1 MRGFKKVLVLSLFFL
16 AGSTGNLGAEEPEKY
31 PSRPVTLT
39 GAFAAGGSTDLTCR
53 AIASVA
59 PKYFSQPIITVP
71 KPGGAGL
78 VALQNLA
85 SSKLD
90 GYTYHLGRPS
100 EMSIAPFIEKM
111 PFAMEKDFIPVGQ
124 VAQDRIVF
132 SVHAKSPWK
141 TIEDLVAAA
150 RKEPEK
156 IKFACSSPTAT
167 TRLGLEKFCHEAGI
181 KLACIPFKGAAPAA
195 IAVAG
200 GHIPVLTSTV
210 SEALSHAQRGDLRVL
225 LTCADQRVKEYP
237 DVPTAKEKGFDVNF
251 GIWCTAFAR
260 KDTSPAILAKF
271 EELLKRVAEDKE
283 FVSAM
288 SKLGSEPGFVSAR
301 DFAEYWRKER
311 RWIGDIVRQVGLSK
325 SP

>member
-1 MRGFKKVLVLSLFFL
+1 MRGFRKIWALSLFL
-16 AGSTGNLGAEEPEKY
+16 SLLVSGNLAAEEPDKY

-59 PKYFSQPIITVP
+59 PKYFSQPIISVP

-85 SSKLD
+85 SSRPD

-111 PFAMEKDFIPVGQ
+111 PFDMEKDFIPVGQ
-124 VAQDRIVF
+124 VAQDRIAF
-132 SVHAKSPWK
+132 SVSSKLPWK
-141 TIEDLVAAA
+141 NIEELIAAA

-156 IKFACSSPTAT
+156 IKFACSSSTAT

-181 KLACIPFKGAAPAA
+181 KLACVPFKGGTPAA

-200 GHIPVLTSTV
+200 GHVQVLTSTV
-210 SEALSHAQRGDLRVL
+210 SEALPHTQRGDMRAL
-225 LTCADQRVKEYP
+225 LICADQRVKEYP
-237 DVPTAKEKGFDVNF
+237 DVPTSKEKGFDVNF
-251 GIWCTAFAR
+251 GIWCTVFAR
-260 KDTSPAILAKF
+260 KETPPAILAKF
-271 EELLKRVAEDKE
+271 EEFLKKSAEDKE
-283 FVSAM
+283 FVAAM
-288 SKLGSEPGFVSAR
+288 TKLGSEPGFVSAGE
-301 DFAEYWRKER
+301 FAGHWAKER
-311 RWIGDIVRQVGLSK
+311 KWIGDIVRQVGLAK
-325 SP
+325 NP

>member
-1 MRGFKKVLVLSLFFL
+1 MRAIMKILVLSLLLL
-16 AGSTGNLGAEEPEKY
+16 ALATVTLGAEEPKKY

-53 AIASVA
+53 AIGSVA
-59 PKYFSQPIITVP
+59 PKYFSQPIISVP

-85 SSKLD
+85 SSKPD

-111 PFAMEKDFIPVGQ
+111 PFDMGKDFIPVGQ

-132 SVHAKSPWK
+132 SVYAKSPWN
-141 TIEDLVAAA
+141 TIEDLIAAA
-150 RKEPEK
+150 RKEPDK
-156 IKFACSSPTAT
+156 IKFACSSTTAT

-181 KLACIPFKGAAPAA
+181 KLACVPFKGGTPAA

-200 GHIPVLTSTV
+200 GHVPVLTSTV
-210 SEALSHAQRGDLRVL
+210 SEALPHFQRGDMRIL
-225 LTCADQRVKEYP
+225 LVCADQRVKEYP

-251 GIWCTAFAR
+251 GIWCTVFAR
-260 KDTSPAILAKF
+260 KDTPPTILAKF
-271 EELLKRVAEDKE
+271 EELLKKAAEDKE
-283 FVSAM
+283 FVDAM
-288 SKLGSEPGFVSAR
+288 TKLGSEPGFVSAKE
-301 DFAEYWRKER
+301 FAAYWPKER
-311 RWIGDIVRQVGLSK
+311 KWIGEIVRGVGLDK
-325 SP
+325 NP

>member
-1 MRGFKKVLVLSLFFL
+1 MRAIIKVPVLSLLLLTL
-16 AGSTGNLGAEEPEKY
+16 AWVNLGAEETEKY

-53 AIASVA
+53 AFGSVA
-59 PKYFSQPIITVP
+59 PKYFSQPIISVP

-85 SSKLD
+85 SAKPD

-111 PFAMEKDFIPVGQ
+111 PFDMGKDFIPVGQ

-132 SVHAKSPWK
+132 SVHAQSPWK
-141 TIEDLVAAA
+141 TIEDLIAAA

-167 TRLGLEKFCHEAGI
+167 TRLGLEKFCYEAGI
-181 KLACIPFKGAAPAA
+181 KLAVVPFKGAAPAA

-200 GHIPVLTSTV
+200 GHVPVLTSTV

-251 GIWCTAFAR
+251 GIWCTVFAR
-260 KDTSPAILAKF
+260 QETPPALLAKF
-271 EELLKRVAEDKE
+271 EELLKKAAEDKD
-283 FVSAM
+283 FVAAM
-288 SKLGSEPGFVSAR
+288 TRLGSEPGFVSAR
-301 DFAEYWRKER
+301 EFSAYWPKER
-311 RWIGDIVRQVGLSK
+311 KWIGEIVRRVGLSK

>member
-1 MRGFKKVLVLSLFFL
+1 MRAIMKILVLSLLLL
-16 AGSTGNLGAEEPEKY
+16 ALATVTLGAEEPKKY

-53 AIASVA
+53 AIGSVA
-59 PKYFSQPIITVP
+59 PKYFSQPIISVP

-85 SSKLD
+85 SSKAD

-111 PFAMEKDFIPVGQ
+111 PFDMGKDFIPVGQ

-132 SVHAKSPWK
+132 SVYAKSPWK
-141 TIEDLVAAA
+141 TIDDLIATA
-150 RKEPEK
+150 RKEPDK
-156 IKFACSSPTAT
+156 IKFACSSTTAT

-181 KLACIPFKGAAPAA
+181 KLACVPFKGGTPAA

-200 GHIPVLTSTV
+200 GHVPVLTSTV
-210 SEALSHAQRGDLRVL
+210 SEALPHFQRGDMRVL
-225 LTCADQRVKEYP
+225 LVCADQRVKEYP

-251 GIWCTAFAR
+251 GIWCTVFAR
-260 KDTSPAILAKF
+260 KDTPPAILAKF
-271 EELLKRVAEDKE
+271 EELLKKAAEDKE
-283 FVSAM
+283 FVDAM
-288 SKLGSEPGFVSAR
+288 TKLGSEPGFVSAKE
-301 DFAEYWRKER
+301 FAAYWPKER
-311 RWIGDIVRQVGLSK
+311 KWIGEIVRGVGLDK
-325 SP
+325 NP

>member
-1 MRGFKKVLVLSLFFL
+1 MRETVKILVFSIFLLAL
-16 AGSTGNLGAEEPEKY
+16 AGVTLGAEEIEKY

-53 AIASVA
+53 AVGSVA
-59 PKYFSQPIITVP
+59 PKYFSQPIISVP

-85 SSKLD
+85 SSKPD

-111 PFAMEKDFIPVGQ
+111 PFDMGKDFIPVGP

-132 SVHAKSPWK
+132 SIHAQLPWK
-141 TIEDLVAAA
+141 TIDDLIAAA
-150 RKEPEK
+150 RKEPDK

-181 KLACIPFKGAAPAA
+181 KLACVPFKGGTPAA

-200 GHIPVLTSTV
+200 GHVPVLTSTV
-210 SEALSHAQRGDLRVL
+210 SEALPPSQRGDMRVL
-225 LTCADQRVKEYP
+225 LVCADQRVKEYP

-251 GIWCTAFAR
+251 GIWCTVFSR
-260 KDTSPAILAKF
+260 KDTPPAILARF
-271 EELLKRVAEDKE
+271 EGLLKKAAEDKD
-283 FVSAM
+283 FVAAM
-288 SKLGSEPGFVSAR
+288 TKLGSEPGFVSAA
-301 DFAEYWRKER
+301 DFAVYWPKER
-311 RWIGDIVRQVGLSK
+311 KWIGEIVRRVGLSK
-325 SP
+325 NP

>member
-1 MRGFKKVLVLSLFFL
+1 MRKIIKVLILSPLLLGF
-16 AGSTGNLGAEEPEKY
+16 AEVNLDAEEPEKY
-31 PSRPVTLT
+31 PSRPVILT

-53 AIASVA
+53 AIGSVA
-59 PKYFSQPIITVP
+59 PKYFSQPIISVP

-85 SSKLD
+85 SSKAD

-111 PFAMEKDFIPVGQ
+111 PFDMGKDFIPVGQ

-132 SVHAKSPWK
+132 SVYAKSPWN
-141 TIEDLVAAA
+141 TIEDLIAAA

-156 IKFACSSPTAT
+156 IKFACSSTTAT

-181 KLACIPFKGAAPAA
+181 KLACVPFKGGTPAA

-200 GHIPVLTSTV
+200 GHVPVLTSTV
-210 SEALSHAQRGDLRVL
+210 SEALPHFQRGDMRVL
-225 LTCADQRVKEYP
+225 LVCADQRVKEYP

-251 GIWCTAFAR
+251 GIWCTVFAR
-260 KDTSPAILAKF
+260 KDTPPAILSKF
-271 EELLKRVAEDKE
+271 EELLKKVAEDKE
-283 FVSAM
+283 FVAAM
-288 SKLGSEPGFVSAR
+288 TKLGSEPGFVSA
-301 DFAEYWRKER
+301 AEFTAYWPKER
-311 RWIGDIVRQVGLSK
+311 KWIGEIVSRVGLNK

>member
-1 MRGFKKVLVLSLFFL
+1 MRAIIKILVLSLLLL
-16 AGSTGNLGAEEPEKY
+16 ALATVTLGAEEPKKY

-53 AIASVA
+53 AIGSVA
-59 PKYFSQPIITVP
+59 PKYFSQPIISVP

-85 SSKLD
+85 SSKAD

-111 PFAMEKDFIPVGQ
+111 PFDMEKDFIPVGQ

-132 SVHAKSPWK
+132 SVYAKSPWK
-141 TIEDLVAAA
+141 TIDDLIATA
-150 RKEPEK
+150 RKEPDK
-156 IKFACSSPTAT
+156 IKFACSSTTAT

-181 KLACIPFKGAAPAA
+181 KLACVPFKGGTPAA

-200 GHIPVLTSTV
+200 GHVPVLTSTV
-210 SEALSHAQRGDLRVL
+210 SEALPHFQRGDMRIL
-225 LTCADQRVKEYP
+225 LVCADQRVKEYP

-251 GIWCTAFAR
+251 GIWCTVFAR
-260 KDTSPAILAKF
+260 KDTPAAILAKF
-271 EELLKRVAEDKE
+271 EELLKKAAEDKD
-283 FVSAM
+283 FVDAM
-288 SKLGSEPGFVSAR
+288 TKLGSEPGFVSAKE
-301 DFAEYWRKER
+301 FASYWPKER
-311 RWIGDIVRQVGLSK
+311 KWIGEIVRGVGLDK
-325 SP
+325 NP

>member
-1 MRGFKKVLVLSLFFL
+1 MREILQILILSPLLLAL
-16 AGSTGNLGAEEPEKY
+16 AGPNLGAEEPEKY

-53 AIASVA
+53 AIGSVA
-59 PKYFSQPIITVP
+59 PKYFSQPIISVP

-85 SSKLD
+85 SSKPD
-90 GYTYHLGRPS
+90 GYTFHLGRPS

-111 PFAMEKDFIPVGQ
+111 PFDMEKDFIPVGQ

-132 SVHAKSPWK
+132 SVYAKSPWK
-141 TIEDLVAAA
+141 TIEELIAAA
-150 RKEPEK
+150 RKEPDK

-167 TRLGLEKFCHEAGI
+167 TRLGLEKLCHEAGI
-181 KLACIPFKGAAPAA
+181 KLAVVPFKGAAPAA

-200 GHIPVLTSTV
+200 GHVPVLTSTV
-210 SEALSHAQRGDLRVL
+210 SEALTHAQRGDVRVL

-251 GIWCTAFAR
+251 GIWCTVFAR
-260 KDTSPAILAKF
+260 KETPPAILAKF
-271 EELLKRVAEDKE
+271 EELLKKAAEDKD
-283 FVSAM
+283 FVAAM
-288 SKLGSEPGFVSAR
+288 TKLGSEPGFVSA
-301 DFAEYWRKER
+301 AEFSAYWPKER
-311 RWIGDIVRQVGLSK
+311 KWIGQIVSRVGLSK

>member
-1 MRGFKKVLVLSLFFL
+1 MRVFKKFWALFFVLLFL
-16 AGSTGNLGAEEPEKY
+16 APGSLAAEEPEKY

-53 AIASVA
+53 VIASVA
-59 PKYFSQPIITVP
+59 PKYFSQPIVTMP

-85 SSKLD
+85 SSKPD

-111 PFAMEKDFIPVGQ
+111 PFEMETDFIPVGQ

-141 TIEDLVAAA
+141 TIEDLIAAA

-156 IKFACSSPTAT
+156 ITFACSSPTAT
-167 TRLGLEKFCHEAGI
+167 TRLALEKFCHEAGI
-181 KLACIPFKGAAPAA
+181 KLVSVPFKGAAPAA

-200 GHIPVLTSTV
+200 GHVPVLTSTV
-210 SEALSHAQRGDLRVL
+210 SEALTHAQRGDLRVL

-251 GIWCTAFAR
+251 AIWCTVFAR
-260 KDTSPAILAKF
+260 KDTPPAILSKF
-271 EELLKRVAEDKE
+271 EDLLKKVAEDKE
-283 FVSAM
+283 FVAAM
-288 SKLGSEPGFVSAR
+288 TKMGSEPGFVSAR
-301 DFAEYWRKER
+301 EFAGYWAKER
-311 RWIGDIVRQVGLSK
+311 KWIGEIVRQVGLSK

>member
-1 MRGFKKVLVLSLFFL
+1 MRAIIKILVLSLLLL
-16 AGSTGNLGAEEPEKY
+16 ALATVTLGAEEPEKY

-53 AIASVA
+53 AIGSVA
-59 PKYFSQPIITVP
+59 PKYFSQPIISVP

-85 SSKLD
+85 SSKPD

-111 PFAMEKDFIPVGQ
+111 PFDMGKDFIPVGQ

-132 SVHAKSPWK
+132 SVYAKSPWN
-141 TIEDLVAAA
+141 TIEDLIAAA
-150 RKEPEK
+150 RKEPDK
-156 IKFACSSPTAT
+156 IKFACSSTTAT

-181 KLACIPFKGAAPAA
+181 KLACVPFKGGTPAA

-200 GHIPVLTSTV
+200 GHVPVLTSTV
-210 SEALSHAQRGDLRVL
+210 SEALPHFQRGDMRIL
-225 LTCADQRVKEYP
+225 LVCADQRVKEYP

-251 GIWCTAFAR
+251 GIWCTVFAR
-260 KDTSPAILAKF
+260 KDTPAAILAKF
-271 EELLKRVAEDKE
+271 EELLKKAAEDKE
-283 FVSAM
+283 FVDAM
-288 SKLGSEPGFVSAR
+288 TKLGSEPGFVSAKE
-301 DFAEYWRKER
+301 FAAYWPKER
-311 RWIGDIVRQVGLSK
+311 KWIGEIVRGVGLDK
-325 SP
+325 NP

>member
-1 MRGFKKVLVLSLFFL
+1 MKEIIKILVLSLSLLEFS
-16 AGSTGNLGAEEPEKY
+16 AGSLAAEEPDKY

-53 AIASVA
+53 AVGSVA
-59 PKYFSQPIITVP
+59 PKYFSQPIVSMP

-78 VALQNLA
+78 VALQNLI
-85 SSKLD
+85 SSKPD

-111 PFAMEKDFIPVGQ
+111 PFGMEKDFIPVGQ

-132 SVHAKSPWK
+132 SVHAQSPWK
-141 TIEDLVAAA
+141 TIDDLIAAA
-150 RKEPEK
+150 RKEPDK

-181 KLACIPFKGAAPAA
+181 KLAVVPFKGAAPAA

-200 GHIPVLTSTV
+200 GHVPVLTSTV
-210 SEALSHAQRGDLRVL
+210 SEALTHAQRGDLRVL

-251 GIWCTAFAR
+251 GIWCTVFAR
-260 KDTSPAILAKF
+260 KDTPPAILSKF
-271 EELLKRVAEDKE
+271 EDLLKKVAEDKE
-283 FVSAM
+283 FVAAM
-288 SKLGSEPGFVSAR
+288 TKLGSEPGFVSAR
-301 DFAEYWRKER
+301 EFAGYWAKER
-311 RWIGDIVRQVGLSK
+311 KWIGEIVRQVGLSK

>member
-1 MRGFKKVLVLSLFFL
+1 MRKITKILALSSLFL
-16 AGSTGNLGAEEPEKY
+16 AFAGVTLDAEEPEKY

-53 AIASVA
+53 AIGSVA
-59 PKYFSQPIITVP
+59 PKYFSQPIISVP

-85 SSKLD
+85 SSKAD

-111 PFAMEKDFIPVGQ
+111 PFDMAKDFIPVGQ

-132 SVHAKSPWK
+132 SVYAKSPWN
-141 TIEDLVAAA
+141 TIEDLIAAA
-150 RKEPEK
+150 RKEPDK
-156 IKFACSSPTAT
+156 IKFACSSTTAT

-181 KLACIPFKGAAPAA
+181 KLACVPFKGGTPAA

-200 GHIPVLTSTV
+200 GHVPVLTSTV
-210 SEALSHAQRGDLRVL
+210 SEALPHSQRGDMRVL
-225 LTCADQRVKEYP
+225 LVCADQRVKEYP

-251 GIWCTAFAR
+251 GIWCTVFAR
-260 KDTSPAILAKF
+260 KDTPPAILAKF
-271 EELLKRVAEDKE
+271 EELLKKAAEDKE
-283 FVSAM
+283 FVDAM
-288 SKLGSEPGFVSAR
+288 TKLGSEPGFVSAAE
-301 DFAEYWRKER
+301 FAAYWPKER
-311 RWIGDIVRQVGLSK
+311 KWIGEIVRGVGLSK

>member
-1 MRGFKKVLVLSLFFL
+1 MRKITKILALSSLLL
-16 AGSTGNLGAEEPEKY
+16 AFAGVTLDAEEPEKY

-53 AIASVA
+53 AIGSVA
-59 PKYFSQPIITVP
+59 PKYFSQPIISVP

-85 SSKLD
+85 SSKPD

-111 PFAMEKDFIPVGQ
+111 PFDMENDFIPVGQ

-132 SVHAKSPWK
+132 SVYAKSPWK
-141 TIEDLVAAA
+141 TIDDFIAAA
-150 RKEPEK
+150 RKEPDK
-156 IKFACSSPTAT
+156 IKFACSSTTAT

-181 KLACIPFKGAAPAA
+181 KLACVPFKGGTPAA

-200 GHIPVLTSTV
+200 GHVPVLTSTV
-210 SEALSHAQRGDLRVL
+210 SEALPHSQRGDMRVL
-225 LTCADQRVKEYP
+225 LVCADQRVKEYP

-251 GIWCTAFAR
+251 GIWCTVFAR
-260 KDTSPAILAKF
+260 KDTPPAILAKF
-271 EELLKRVAEDKE
+271 EELLKKAAEDKE
-283 FVSAM
+283 FVDAM
-288 SKLGSEPGFVSAR
+288 TKLGSEPGFVSAAE
-301 DFAEYWRKER
+301 FAAYWPKER
-311 RWIGDIVRQVGLSK
+311 KWIGEIVRGVGLSK

>member
-1 MRGFKKVLVLSLFFL
+1 MRAIMKILVLSLLLL
-16 AGSTGNLGAEEPEKY
+16 ALATVTLGAEGPEKY

-53 AIASVA
+53 AIGSVA
-59 PKYFSQPIITVP
+59 PKYFSQPIISVP

-85 SSKLD
+85 SSKAD

-111 PFAMEKDFIPVGQ
+111 PFDMGKDFIPVGQ

-132 SVHAKSPWK
+132 SVYAKSRWN
-141 TIEDLVAAA
+141 TIEDLIAAA
-150 RKEPEK
+150 RKEPDK
-156 IKFACSSPTAT
+156 IKFACSSTTAT

-181 KLACIPFKGAAPAA
+181 KLACVPFKGGTPAA

-200 GHIPVLTSTV
+200 GHVPVLTSTV
-210 SEALSHAQRGDLRVL
+210 SEALPHFQRGDMRVL
-225 LTCADQRVKEYP
+225 LVCADQRVKEYP

-251 GIWCTAFAR
+251 GIWCTVFAR
-260 KDTSPAILAKF
+260 KDTPPAILAKF
-271 EELLKRVAEDKE
+271 EELLKKAAEDKE
-283 FVSAM
+283 FVDAM
-288 SKLGSEPGFVSAR
+288 TKLGSEPGFVSAKE
-301 DFAEYWRKER
+301 FAAYWPKER
-311 RWIGDIVRQVGLSK
+311 KWIGEIVRGVGLDK
-325 SP
+325 NP

>member
-1 MRGFKKVLVLSLFFL
+1 MRKITEILALFSLLL
-16 AGSTGNLGAEEPEKY
+16 ALATVTLGAEEPEKY

-53 AIASVA
+53 AIGSVA
-59 PKYFSQPIITVP
+59 PKYFSQPIISVP

-85 SSKLD
+85 SSKPD

-111 PFAMEKDFIPVGQ
+111 PFDMGKDFIPVGQ

-132 SVHAKSPWK
+132 SVYAKSRWN
-141 TIEDLVAAA
+141 TIEDLIAAA
-150 RKEPEK
+150 RKEPDK
-156 IKFACSSPTAT
+156 IKFACSSTTAT

-181 KLACIPFKGAAPAA
+181 KLACVPFKGGTPAA

-200 GHIPVLTSTV
+200 GHVPVLTSTV
-210 SEALSHAQRGDLRVL
+210 SEALPHFQRGDMRIL
-225 LTCADQRVKEYP
+225 LVCADQRVKEYP

-251 GIWCTAFAR
+251 GIWCTVFAR
-260 KDTSPAILAKF
+260 KDTPAAILAKF
-271 EELLKRVAEDKE
+271 EELLKKAAEDKD
-283 FVSAM
+283 FVDAM
-288 SKLGSEPGFVSAR
+288 TKLGSEPGFVSAKE
-301 DFAEYWRKER
+301 FAAYWPKER
-311 RWIGDIVRQVGLSK
+311 KWIGEIVRGVGLDK
-325 SP
+325 NP